1 MCRTRNILV
10 TVFLMLSVIS
20 ASSVQATTV
29 NLCTFPEGGS
39 VPNGTVLSD
48 QWRSIGILFD
58 ADPISVDP
66 VKREWGPPTCSLF
79 FNPDYVEATA
89 VFNFVVPGTTEPTNT
104 TSFSLNPY
112 FNPGESAELVGLD
125 SSSII
130 VAQDTVT
137 PADIGSDS
145 KSIRMS
151 ISGSFHSVEW
161 RTHGDPGIS
170 ANELEFGTETTGN
183 TPQQIPTSS
192 KWALILLVMLLAG
205 VGFMYVKRQS

>member
-1 MCRTRNILV
+1 MLLV
-10 TVFLMLSVIS
+10 FG
-20 ASSVQATTV
+20 ASSAQAITV

-58 ADPISVDP
+58 ANPISVNP

-79 FNPDYVEATA
+79 FNPDIYGVTA

-104 TSFSLNPY
+104 TNFSLHPW

-125 SSSII
+125 GSSNV

-137 PADIGSDS
+137 PADIGDS
-145 KSIRMS
+145 SKNIRMS
-151 ISGSFHSVEW
+151 IFGDFHSVEW
-161 RTHGDPGIS
+161 RTHGDPGIA
-170 ANELEFGTETTGN
+170 ANEIEFGVETTGS
-183 TPQQIPTSS
+183 TPQKIPTSS
-192 KWALILLVMLLAG
+192 KWAVILLVMLLAG
-205 VGFMYVKRQS
+205 VGFMYVRRQS

>member
-1 MCRTRNILV
+1 MRRTRNILI
-10 TVFLMLSVIS
+10 TGIFMLSAIG

-29 NLCTFPEGGS
+29 NLCSFPEGGS

-66 VKREWGPPTCSLF
+66 VKREWGPPTCSIF
-79 FNPDYVEATA
+79 FNPDVANVTA
-89 VFNFVVPGTTEPTNT
+89 VFNFVVPGTTEPTNA

-125 SSSII
+125 SSSAV

-137 PADIGSDS
+137 PADIGSGS

-161 RTHGDPGIS
+161 RTHGDPGIA
-170 ANELEFGTETTGN
+170 ANEIEFGTETTESATKN
-183 TPQQIPTSS
+183 IPASS
-192 KWALILLVMLLAG
+192 QWAAILLIMLLAG
-205 VGFMYVKRQS
+205 VGFVYVRSRP